1 MVEVLVLDVLVLEL
15 VDDVDVELVDVL
27 EVEVD
32 DVLVLVELV
41 EVDVIWLYLHAP
53 LT

>member
-1 MVEVLVLDVLVLEL
+1 VLVLVELVDVLVVEVDDEL
-15 VDDVDVELVDVL
+15 VDDVDI
-27 EVEVD
+27 
-32 DVLVLVELV
+32 LVLVELV